1 MTKAKEKLTFEI
13 ALAELEVI
21 VEKMEDDDT
30 TLENSLSFYKR
41 GVKLLQFCQKELE
54 AAQREVSVLE
64 AGILKKFEGIDESK
78 LL

>member
-41 GVKLLQFCQKELE
+41 GVELLQFCQKELE
-54 AAQREVSVLE
+54 VAQREVSVLE
-64 AGILKKFEGIDESK
+64 AGILKKFEGLDES
-78 LL
+78 

>member
-1 MTKAKEKLTFEI
+1 MTKAKEKLTFES
-13 ALAELEVI
+13 ALTELEVI

-41 GVKLLQFCQKELE
+41 GVELLQFCQKELE

-64 AGILKKFEGIDESK
+64 ALESVSAV
-78 LL
+78 

>member
-1 MTKAKEKLTFEI
+1 MTKAKEKLTFES
-13 ALAELEVI
+13 ALTELEVI

-41 GVKLLQFCQKELE
+41 GVELLQFCQKELE

-64 AGILKKFEGIDESK
+64 AGILKKFEGIDES
-78 LL
+78 

>member
-1 MTKAKEKLTFEI
+1 MTKAKEKLTFES
-13 ALAELEVI
+13 ALTELEVI

-41 GVKLLQFCQKELE
+41 GVELLQFCQKELE

>member
-13 ALAELEVI
+13 ALSELEVI

-41 GVKLLQFCQKELE
+41 GVELLQFCQKELE
-54 AAQREVSVLE
+54 VAQREVSVLE
-64 AGILKKFEGIDESK
+64 AGILKKFEGLDES
-78 LL
+78 

>member
-1 MTKAKEKLTFEI
+1 MTKAKEKLTFEN
-13 ALAELEVI
+13 ALTELEVI

-41 GVKLLQFCQKELE
+41 GVELLQFCQKELE

-64 AGILKKFEGIDESK
+64 AGILKKFEGIDES
-78 LL
+78 

>member
-21 VEKMEDDDT
+21 VEKMEDDHT

-41 GVKLLQFCQKELE
+41 GVELLQFCQKELE
-54 AAQREVSVLE
+54 VAQREVSVLE
-64 AGILKKFEGIDESK
+64 AGILKKFEGLDES
-78 LL
+78 

>member
-1 MTKAKEKLTFEI
+1 MTKAKEKLTFES
-13 ALAELEVI
+13 ALTELEVI

-41 GVKLLQFCQKELE
+41 GVELLQFCQKELE

-64 AGILKKFEGIDESK
+64 AGILKKFEGIHES
-78 LL
+78 

>member
-1 MTKAKEKLTFEI
+1 MTKAKEKLTFES
-13 ALAELEVI
+13 ALTELEVI

-41 GVKLLQFCQKELE
+41 GVELLQFCQKELE

-64 AGILKKFEGIDESK
+64 AGILKKFEGLDES
-78 LL
+78 

>member
-1 MTKAKEKLTFEI
+1 MTKAKEKLTFEN
-13 ALAELEVI
+13 ALTELEVI

-41 GVKLLQFCQKELE
+41 GVELLQFCQKELE